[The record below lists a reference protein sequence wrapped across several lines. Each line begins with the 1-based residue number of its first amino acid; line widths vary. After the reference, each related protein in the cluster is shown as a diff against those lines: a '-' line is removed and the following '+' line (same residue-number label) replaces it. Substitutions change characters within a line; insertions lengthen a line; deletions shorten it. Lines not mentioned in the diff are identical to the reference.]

1 MTLKKDGKKN
11 TTQIFKF
18 WIQIWNQCE
27 KLYKNYFTSRSSIF
41 FKIRPEKQH
50 CVLWTLYILYINA
63 YTACWGYMQ
72 FRIFIIKK
80 FTNPKLLWDVIW
92 SNDILGHTLWGF
104 ANISNSKMYVAYM
117 QYFLSMILII
127 YIMNWAIMQVAFMHL
142 IKKMQTVK
150 MF

>member
-1 MTLKKDGKKN
+1 MAKKTRRKFSSSESRFEINAKNCIRITLHLEAL
-11 TTQIFKF
+11 F
-18 WIQIWNQCE
+18 
-27 KLYKNYFTSRSSIF
+27 F

-150 MF
+150 IF

>member
-18 WIQIWNQCE
+18 WIQIWKQCE
-27 KLYKNYFTSRSSIF
+27 KLYKNYFSSRSSIF

-150 MF
+150 IF